1 MFSILLS
8 KVSHLLRFIVF
19 VQPETPVRA
28 RSARQTAQNSVCGSQ
43 SCPLTTQAQAPQKTP
58 GQTMGVCLTRMNDY
72 VIRCMR

>member
-28 RSARQTAQNSVCGSQ
+28 RSARQTAQNSVGMRENHGHPARRSRCKFERFF
-43 SCPLTTQAQAPQKTP
+43 TTKNTKSAKMPP
-58 GQTMGVCLTRMNDY
+58 IYD
-72 VIRCMR
+72 